1 MHKKKASLVP
11 LINEE
16 DLPSDDQQVVG
27 SPMKSVNS
35 ASSPSLL
42 LSGDSDTNQYF
53 VSPQKLL
60 TRRSQRIQTHL
71 YVYFVQFVSNVSHV
85 GELRSVV
92 VLNWNGFTSYLQ
104 VRGEELA

>member
-16 DLPSDDQQVVG
+16 DLPSDDHVVVG
-27 SPMKSVNS
+27 SPMKSLNS

-42 LSGDSDTNQYF
+42 LPEDSNENAYF

-71 YVYFVQFVSNVSHV
+71 YVFYSMFSTRV
-85 GELRSVV
+85 GAEFRIRSELYWV
-92 VLNWNGFTSYLQ
+92 
-104 VRGEELA
+104 

>member
-27 SPMKSVNS
+27 SMKSVNS

-42 LSGDSDTNQYF
+42 LPGDSDTNSYF
-53 VSPQKLL
+53 VSPPKLL

-71 YVYFVQFVSNVSHV
+71 YVYFVYSVLLCRTWV
-85 GELRSVV
+85 GVAFRSR
-92 VLNWNGFTSYLQ
+92 S
-104 VRGEELA
+104 

>member
-1 MHKKKASLVP
+1 MMHKKKASLVP

-42 LSGDSDTNQYF
+42 LPGDSDTNSYF

-71 YVYFVQFVSNVSHV
+71 YVHFVYNFLLCRTWV
-85 GELRSVV
+85 GVAFRSR
-92 VLNWNGFTSYLQ
+92 S
-104 VRGEELA
+104 